1 MIRDETQE
9 VWACT
14 GESGSL
20 HTGKDLGGQRSQT
33 SDLTHHEVRNFATE
47 MEEKETYLVKAQR
60 VWVGQLEVGVAEKPS
75 ESRNTGER
83 RIRRRSTRRSIRECA
98 R

>member
-1 MIRDETQE
+1 M
-9 VWACT
+9 CT
-14 GESGSL
+14 EKSGSL

-33 SDLTHHEVRNFATE
+33 SDLTHHEVRNFAVE
-47 MEEKETYLVKAQR
+47 MEEKETYLVKTQR

-83 RIRRRSTRRSIRECA
+83 RIKRRSIRECA